1 MMLELAPIVLAYIP
15 FVDPIDAHRWW
26 FLLLIPM
33 AIGVSMV
40 YKAVRMRS
48 LTRYWRHVAG
58 MSASIILGIIVLG
71 AATYV
76 LIEWIVPRIAP
87 MPG

>member
-1 MMLELAPIVLAYIP
+1 MMLIERAIAFAYIP

-33 AIGVSMV
+33 AFGVSVV

-48 LTRYWRHVAG
+48 LDRYWRHVFG
-58 MSASIILGIIVLG
+58 MSASIVLGIILMG
-71 AATYV
+71 AVIYV
-76 LIEWIVPRIAP
+76 LIEWVVPRIAP

>member
-1 MMLELAPIVLAYIP
+1 MMLELAPIVLTYIP

>member
-1 MMLELAPIVLAYIP
+1 MHEVAPRVIGYIP

-40 YKAVRMRS
+40 YKAVRMRT
-48 LTRYWRHVAG
+48 LNRYWRHVAG
-58 MSASIILGIIVLG
+58 MSASIIMGIILLG

-76 LIEWIVPRIAP
+76 VIEWVVPRIAP